1 MPPSNVEWHQ
11 NSQRLVVWLTLAVP
25 RVSHGDCRQGKRV
38 FAKKD
43 QKPDRNYRKI
53 WSNGHSFCYALCLTA
68 DIKVQI
74 WFLTLNFK
82 RCELFSVTKEDF
94 QGFRYF
100 FSKKPLPFSFICSI
114 FDSFYLTLCRVL
126 SETLE
131 QWGAVKVLHGYFSLS
146 LKLDITVNSVLVH
159 SPLEGHQFLTTL
171 IFHTLKMKHLIAK
184 ETSLWTSA
192 VLSCCIH
199 RKPDIHSSSKRSV
212 NYPHF
217 TLPTTGNSKSKF
229 KIRLCKCFLGRG
241 EGGQEEGVLQFQ
253 TNMD

>member
-1 MPPSNVEWHQ
+1 MVIAIKEKGYLQKKIKSQTEITEKSGVTDILFVMHCVSQLISKFRFGSWH
-11 NSQRLVVWLTLAVP
+11 
-25 RVSHGDCRQGKRV
+25 C
-38 FAKKD
+38 
-43 QKPDRNYRKI
+43 
-53 WSNGHSFCYALCLTA
+53 
-68 DIKVQI
+68 
-74 WFLTLNFK
+74 LNFK
-82 RCELFSVTKEDF
+82 RCELFSVRKEDF
-94 QGFRYF
+94 QGFMYF

-131 QWGAVKVLHGYFSLS
+131 QWGAVKLLHGYFSLS

-192 VLSCCIH
+192 AQSCCIH

-217 TLPTTGNSKSKF
+217 TLSTTGNSKSKF
-229 KIRLCKCFLGRG
+229 KIRLCKCFLGSG